1 MKNEETLEKHLL
13 DSNPLLE
20 AFGNAKTLMN
30 NNSSRFGKFILV
42 SFNDN
47 GKICSAKIFNYFLE
61 KSRIVK
67 VHPNE
72 RNYHIF
78 YQFLKG
84 ANDTERKK
92 FKLKELSYFNYIS
105 KGCLDIDEIDDKM
118 NFIETKECLV
128 RLKFTKDEIDLI
140 FSTLMGILY
149 LGNIDFIVENSLI
162 KINEKCKEDLAT
174 AIELLGSDPSTMVKI
189 LTMRSMLDQL
199 SKKQIDKQMSLEECN
214 YSRDVIAKTV
224 YSKMF
229 DWIIKKVNKAISSSI
244 DKEKSTKFKK
254 IGILDI
260 FGFEVFEENS
270 FEQLCINYANER
282 LQQLFNNQI
291 LKMEQDEYLKEKIDF
306 NNLIYNDNK
315 DIVELIDNPQKSVFS
330 LLDSQALLKNNNDS
344 KFREQVY
351 STLSENKN
359 LVLNKKDSDMITIS
373 HYAGEV
379 DYNITGFI
387 EKNNDQLNN
396 DVVKA
401 LQASKNKLIK
411 YLFKNKKE
419 EFTESSPGR
428 LNSDTL
434 SKQFRKQLD
443 ELIKILSQ
451 SNPRYIK
458 CIKPNNYKK
467 PGSFQSLEV
476 NRQLLYAGVLET
488 VNIRKICLSTRIL
501 HKEFVQKYH
510 PIKKGFSLLKLKE
523 NAHKAAQEVLF
534 FNTRS

>member
-1 MKNEETLEKHLL
+1 VKNEETLEKHLL

>member
-1 MKNEETLEKHLL
+1 
-13 DSNPLLE
+13 
-20 AFGNAKTLMN
+20 MN

-42 SFNDN
+42 SFNEY

-128 RLKFTKDEIDLI
+128 RLKFTKDETDLI

-149 LGNIDFIVENSLI
+149 LGNIEFILENGSI

-174 AIELLGSDPSTMVKI
+174 AIELLGSDLTTMVKI
-189 LTMRSMLDQL
+189 LTMRSMLDPL

-244 DKEKSTKFKK
+244 DKEKSTKLKK

-291 LKMEQDEYLKEKIDF
+291 LKMEQEEYLKEKIDF

-344 KFREQVY
+344 KFRDQVY

-359 LVLNKKDSDMITIS
+359 LVLNKKDSDTITIS

-419 EFTESSPGR
+419 EFAELSPGR

-467 PGSFQSLEV
+467 AGSFQSLEV

-510 PIKKGFSLLKLKE
+510 PIKKGFNLFNLKDNLY
-523 NAHKAAQEVLF
+523 KAAQEVLF
-534 FNTRS
+534 FNSRY